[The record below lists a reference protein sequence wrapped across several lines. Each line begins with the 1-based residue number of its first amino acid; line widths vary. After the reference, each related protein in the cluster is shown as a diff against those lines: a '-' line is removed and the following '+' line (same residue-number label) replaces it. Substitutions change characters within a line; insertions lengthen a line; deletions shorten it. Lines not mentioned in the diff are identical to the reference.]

1 MGKMKGN
8 RLNTAANIGTFVTS
22 RQQLNVQRTLVEQNA
37 IQAEL
42 AAAQLAQ
49 IKHQQ
54 LTAEYQRLCQW
65 ADAEVTAGRRSRE
78 DANDYVAGYWHN
90 LTTAAP
96 QAAARITAK
105 FGEFLAA
112 GLNIGGPRAGWYD
125 EGGGAARYWDGQ
137 AWTHHTTSLDVA
149 RELVKRLAAESYAG
163 DAGRT
168 LPTLES
174 KPSPVQPHMPLES
187 FTPAQPLK
195 QTPPPAPPLPPSG
208 WYPNGTPGVLGFWDS
223 QSWTG
228 QTRPQ

>member
-96 QAAARITAK
+96 QAAAESQPNSANFWLQVSTSAVPGRVGTTRAAAQPATGTAK
-105 FGEFLAA
+105 
-112 GLNIGGPRAGWYD
+112 R
-125 EGGGAARYWDGQ
+125 
-137 AWTHHTTSLDVA
+137 
-149 RELVKRLAAESYAG
+149 
-163 DAGRT
+163 GRT
-168 LPTLES
+168 TLRPLTLP
-174 KPSPVQPHMPLES
+174 V
-187 FTPAQPLK
+187 
-195 QTPPPAPPLPPSG
+195 
-208 WYPNGTPGVLGFWDS
+208 N
-223 QSWTG
+223 
-228 QTRPQ
+228 